1 MKLSHAVTPDLDT
14 LIGLFHDSADALG
27 AFREVEAADMPALYR
42 ELLDH
47 EHHMTVTVENHHNA
61 PVDVGVVHRRINA
74 SHYAREIVLT
84 RQTDGQVVQ
93 FGIMRVN
100 LAYLSP
106 EVRTEI
112 ESEAIPLGRILIQH
126 DVLRKIH
133 LFSLWEVRPSRWL
146 AGTLEL
152 ESFQPIYGR
161 TALIYCNHEPAIELL
176 EIVQ

>member
-1 MKLSHAVTPDLDT
+1 MKFSHVVTPDLDT

-27 AFREVEAADMPALYR
+27 AFREVEAADMPGLYR
-42 ELLDH
+42 ELLAH
-47 EHHMTVTVENHHNA
+47 EHHMTVTVENHHNT
-61 PVDVGVVHRRINA
+61 PVDVKVVDRRINA
-74 SHYAREIVLT
+74 SHYARQIVLT

-93 FGIMRVN
+93 YGIMRAH
-100 LAYLSP
+100 LASLAA

-112 ESEAIPLGRILIQH
+112 ESEAVPLGRILIRH
-126 DVLRKIH
+126 DVLRRIH

-146 AGTLEL
+146 ADILKL